1 MIFSGREPTPK
12 NHFLKD
18 LERNCRIINNGK
30 MTFDSPEEIRQ
41 EVKKLIIDT
50 LKFENVRPE
59 DILDD
64 VNFFSGENTIKI
76 DSIDVIE
83 LVVAIQKKFNVKID
97 DQNLAKDIIT
107 TVNAITDFVYAQ
119 HHKA

>member
-1 MIFSGREPTPK
+1 
-12 NHFLKD
+12 
-18 LERNCRIINNGK
+18 
-30 MTFDSPEEIRQ
+30 MTFDSPDEIRQ